1 MAYNGSTV
9 IGSGLVPRKNNDYPL
24 IDAHHVQVG
33 DTEAPEDRLDY
44 ILEHSGSGSGGGEA
58 GEYALLSESWAIGGT
73 GLRPDEDT
81 NNAKYYAEQAAAGGG
96 GDVPSSH
103 VNRRDNPHQVTKA
116 QVGLGNVD
124 NTSDADKPLSDIA
137 RAAISG
143 KAPLTHT
150 HQASQITHGTFNGA
164 VVANATAQ
172 EALGT
177 AMVRNIYIGTTDLT
191 AGTSALPTGTIYFVY
206 EA

>member
-44 ILEHSGSGSGGGEA
+44 ILEHSGGGSGSGAAE
-58 GEYALLSESWAIGGT
+58 EYALLSESWAVGGT

-81 NNAKYYAEQAAAGGG
+81 NNAKYYAEQAAGGGG

-103 VNRRDNPHQVTKA
+103 ISNRNNPHQVTKA

-124 NTSDADKPLSDIA
+124 NTSDADKPLSNAA
-137 RAAISG
+137 RAAFNG

-150 HQASQITHGTFNGA
+150 HGAQQITYGTLAGA
-164 VVANATAQ
+164 VEANATAQ

-191 AGTSALPTGTIYFVY
+191 AGTSTLPTGTIYFVY
-206 EA
+206 EV